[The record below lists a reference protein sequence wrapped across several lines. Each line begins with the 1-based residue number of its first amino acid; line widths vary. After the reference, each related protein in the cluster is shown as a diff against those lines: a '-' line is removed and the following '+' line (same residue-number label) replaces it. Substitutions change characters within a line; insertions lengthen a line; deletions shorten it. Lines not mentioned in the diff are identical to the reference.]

1 MYNKREKEVME
12 LRKKGL
18 SHKEIADKLGVTE
31 KTSRQ
36 TMSNANRIKK
46 FLENL
51 KKDQSIQTM
60 NPQFYLGLSIAMLFA
75 PLGFVVGFNVA
86 ARGDIKKFNEKKLH
100 IISGVI
106 E

>member
-1 MYNKREKEVME
+1 
-12 LRKKGL
+12 
-18 SHKEIADKLGVTE
+18 
-31 KTSRQ
+31 
-36 TMSNANRIKK
+36 
-46 FLENL
+46 
-51 KKDQSIQTM
+51 M